1 MKLTKLAVATVFAAS
16 VVSFSAMADNT
27 GTINFVGTVVNTPCN
42 IEQSSLKQTVDFGQL
57 SRKALESG
65 KPAEAELESN
75 SLAVTLLTLVK
86 ILKVTLLR

>member
-42 IEQSSLKQTVDFGQL
+42 IEQSSETN
-57 SRKALESG
+57 R
-65 KPAEAELESN
+65 
-75 SLAVTLLTLVK
+75 
-86 ILKVTLLR
+86 